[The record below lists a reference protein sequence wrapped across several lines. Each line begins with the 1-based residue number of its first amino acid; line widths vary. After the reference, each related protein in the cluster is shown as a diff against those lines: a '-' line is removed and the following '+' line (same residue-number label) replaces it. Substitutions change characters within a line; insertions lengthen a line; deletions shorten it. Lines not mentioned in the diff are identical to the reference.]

1 MSRPIELILF
11 GARGNTPEILET
23 MRDINAANP
32 AGPAYV
38 CVGCLD
44 DEKTEWGRVRHGVS
58 VLGPVSSA
66 RDFPSARFVNGI
78 GGPASFWRRAEIV
91 ANAGVTPDRFETL
104 VHPTAAVASTAHVG
118 RGAVLFPHVSVGSY
132 ATIGDHV
139 LVLPSSVVSHDVR
152 VGAHTCVAAGAC
164 LSSCVSIGTSVYL
177 GTNCSI
183 IGSVRIGDRALVGMG
198 AVVLD
203 DVDDEAVVV
212 GNPAK
217 VLRAAHMDAAP
228 AAGRL
233 Q

>member
-1 MSRPIELILF
+1 MTTPIELVVF

-32 AGPAYV
+32 GGPTYV

-44 DEKTEWGRVRHGVS
+44 DEKTEWGKVRHGVP
-58 VLGPVSSA
+58 VLGPLSAA

-78 GGPASFWRRAEIV
+78 GGPATFWRRAEI
-91 ANAGVTPDRFETL
+91 AATAGVDPDRFETL
-104 VHPTAAVASTAHVG
+104 VHPTATIASTARVG

-132 ATIGDHV
+132 ATVGDHV
-139 LVLPSSVVSHDVR
+139 LVLASSVVSHDVS
-152 VGAHTCVAAGAC
+152 VGAHTCVAAGVC
-164 LSSCVSIGTSVYL
+164 ISSCVSIGTSVYL

-183 IGSVRIGDRALVGMG
+183 IGSIRIGDRALVGMG
-198 AVVLD
+198 SVVLD

-217 VLRAAHMDAAP
+217 VLRSARMDAA
-228 AAGRL
+228 AVGRL